1 MEITQLPTDKST
13 QQRLLV
19 VHTADQ
25 QPFHLASVLFGT
37 RRGEPGAER
46 FLWKAWNSIDI
57 IMNEYIYMHSEF
69 IMVPMNHI
77 SHIISARYNIYICTH
92 RHLIS
97 YTTY

>member
-1 MEITQLPTDKST
+1 MEITQLPTDKNT

-57 IMNEYIYMHSEF
+57 IMNEYIYSEY
-69 IMVPMNHI
+69 IMVPMKYI
-77 SHIISARYNIYICTH
+77 SHIISARYIIYIHT
-92 RHLIS
+92 
-97 YTTY
+97 